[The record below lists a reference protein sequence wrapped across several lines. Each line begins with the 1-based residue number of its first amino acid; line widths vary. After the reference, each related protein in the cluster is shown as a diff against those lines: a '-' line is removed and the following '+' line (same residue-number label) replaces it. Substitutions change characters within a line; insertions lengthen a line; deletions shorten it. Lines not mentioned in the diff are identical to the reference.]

1 MRMGS
6 VMKSGWFCIAL
17 CCLLSA
23 FFPLGAEE
31 AVHWDRENL
40 KVSWKKKISVS
51 ADSGGG
57 VTAEFRT
64 GSNPWPYFVLV
75 PEKGKNWDFSRFRF
89 ISFAIENLDRE
100 RAVTGDICLGMWSR
114 HKIGVFVLGPGEK
127 RSFTYPLNHGGRSS
141 FDPLFRAKGMPN
153 GFEGGTNIDTS
164 SVKCIHVI
172 CGFVRYGRFR
182 ISGIRLHGRYDPS
195 PAIRSPETFFPFI
208 DDYGQYCH
216 EEWPEKIKSNRQ
228 LKESLRNEKSA
239 LKPRVAD
246 WDPWGGWKSGPRLKA
261 TGYFRVEKWEGK
273 WYFAD
278 PDGRL
283 FFSRGVNAWSRGEYW
298 PTDRGKAK
306 CYTRK
311 SAAPGRVFHFYSDN
325 CRIRYGNESWHDFQ
339 FRRMESWGY
348 NTIGNWSDPALY
360 RKRKMPYMLNLP
372 LPSRKA
378 MRFGPKN
385 EFRDVYSPE
394 FESELL
400 NVLPEKFR
408 WTIEDPYCIGYF
420 VGNELHFGSSV
431 EVAEAAFLASAELPA
446 KRELIAGLRKKYG
459 TIAALNKAW
468 KGSWPS
474 WDALAC
480 VETLPDAKGCRAD
493 FEAFSLKFWKRF
505 FELSRQAVKKHAPHH
520 LYLGSRFKVQD
531 YNKQWLFRMASESC
545 DVVSIN
551 DYALHHDH
559 SVYAGLGDKPVL
571 ISESSVGHRMRGM
584 PGILAYPGCAPHV
597 REEAQKILLESTA
610 RHPLIVGIHHFCFK
624 DQTLIGRWDGENYG
638 IGLVSV
644 TDEPYRAFVES
655 NRAFSERLYPFR
667 RNAEPVRIPR

>member
-1 MRMGS
+1 
-6 VMKSGWFCIAL
+6 MKSGWFCIAL

-182 ISGIRLHGRYDPS
+182 ISGIRLHGRYAPS

-505 FELSRQAVKKHAPHH
+505 FELSRQAVKK
-520 LYLGSRFKVQD
+520 LKVQQGVLQAHCPGNISSNHNGILLLNLVPPMLLQPLD
-531 YNKQWLFRMASESC
+531 VVLPAAKYVHGLFPVQRKVQVRNNKQTHTQPPIPKASKTYS
-545 DVVSIN
+545 
-551 DYALHHDH
+551 
-559 SVYAGLGDKPVL
+559 
-571 ISESSVGHRMRGM
+571 
-584 PGILAYPGCAPHV
+584 
-597 REEAQKILLESTA
+597 
-610 RHPLIVGIHHFCFK
+610 
-624 DQTLIGRWDGENYG
+624 
-638 IGLVSV
+638 
-644 TDEPYRAFVES
+644 
-655 NRAFSERLYPFR
+655 
-667 RNAEPVRIPR
+667 PVRSWEITWKNRSGLSRSSRSWTGALRPVRRSRASKLEKSSPVMQSACKASSTLAENL